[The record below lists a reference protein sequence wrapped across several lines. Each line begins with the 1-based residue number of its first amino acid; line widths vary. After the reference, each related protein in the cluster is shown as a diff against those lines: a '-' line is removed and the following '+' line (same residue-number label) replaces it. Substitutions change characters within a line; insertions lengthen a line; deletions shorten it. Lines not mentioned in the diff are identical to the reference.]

1 MIKDELCV
9 NGNVILRGTRIL
21 IPEALQKQVL
31 AIAHEGHP
39 VITNIKNRL
48 RSKVWWG
55 KMDKYIE
62 NYMKTCESCQMV
74 QKTVLITLLVRNE
87 LPSKP
92 DRKSVV

>member
-1 MIKDELCV
+1 MCV
-9 NGNVILRGTRIL
+9 NGNVILRGTRIV

-48 RSKVWWG
+48 RNKVWWG
-55 KMDKYIE
+55 EMDKYIE
-62 NYMKTCESCQMV
+62 NYIKTCENWQMV

-92 DRKSVV
+92 

>member
-9 NGNVILRGTRIL
+9 NGNVILRGTRIV

-55 KMDKYIE
+55 EMDKYVE
-62 NYMKTCESCQMV
+62 NYIKTCEAV
-74 QKTVLITLLVRNE
+74 KWL
-87 LPSKP
+87 K
-92 DRKSVV
+92 K